1 MTREEKAWRSLCGGK
16 PAPRSKP
23 DPAPAPTPV
32 TRPEPYELH
41 PERLTDPRWQM
52 RPWRKGG
59 RLAFLKRYG
68 MLDEAKLQAHY
79 DLVNRQAMISSDRTK
94 APREG
99 TETGSRVGAAIS
111 GLAPRVGTAVYR
123 STPNRPVSAQPLGG
137 P

>member
-16 PAPRSKP
+16 PAPRPK
-23 DPAPAPTPV
+23 PAPAPAPFREEV
-32 TRPEPYELH
+32 LLH
-41 PERLTDPRWQM
+41 QERLTDPRWQM

-79 DLVNRQAMISSDRTK
+79 DLVNRQAMISSDCTK

-99 TETGSRVGAAIS
+99 TETGSRVGVAIS
-111 GLAPRVGTAVYR
+111 GLAPRVGTAACC